1 MVDSDESEVTP
12 IVSDFEATIEKL
24 VYGGDGLARVEGR
37 VALAP
42 YVLPGERVRLEARQ
56 QKPTLIRAFPKEIVT
71 SSPARVAPPCPYFGR
86 CGGCH
91 YQHAEYAAQLEAK
104 RTILAEEFW
113 RQAKIRL
120 DAAIAAGI
128 ETIAGEPWG
137 YRNRVQLHIA
147 DGRLGY
153 REAASHKLCAID
165 RCPISSPKVNE
176 TIASLNAMLRDRKWP
191 RFIRAL
197 EIFTDEEQVQLNV
210 LETERP
216 VARHFFEWCAEAIP
230 GLVPGPLDYRG
241 QFRVSGNS
249 FFQVNRFLLDSLVD
263 VALAG
268 SSGERSEGRSAIE
281 LYAGV
286 GLFTLPLA
294 RRFREVTAVESGAGA
309 VRDLRFNAGRAQ
321 LSNIVAEQRTAE
333 KFLQAV
339 DRPPDFV
346 LLDPP
351 RAGLGPE
358 ITAQLIR
365 LRPAALTIVACD
377 PVTLTRDL
385 PALTGGG
392 FRLDRVI
399 LIDLFPQ
406 TYHLE
411 TVVRL
416 VS

>member
-1 MVDSDESEVTP
+1 MVTKNEVTP
-12 IVSDFEATIEKL
+12 IVSDFEAAIEKL
-24 VYGGDGLARVEGR
+24 VYGGDGLARVQGR

-42 YVLPGERVRLEARQ
+42 YVLPGEQVRLEPRQ
-56 QKPTLIRAFPKEIVT
+56 QKPKLIRAIPKEIVT
-71 SSPARVAPPCPYFGR
+71 PSPARVTPPCPYFGR

-91 YQHAEYAAQLEAK
+91 YQHAGYAAQLEAK
-104 RTILAEEFW
+104 RAILAEEFW

-120 DAAIAAGI
+120 EGEIA
-128 ETIAGEPWG
+128 TISGEPWG

-147 DGRLGY
+147 DGKLGY
-153 REAASHKLCAID
+153 REAGSHKLCAID
-165 RCPISSPKVNE
+165 RCPISSPKLNQ
-176 TIASLNAMLRDRKWP
+176 TIRALNAMLLDRKWP
-191 RFIRAL
+191 RFIRAI

-216 VARHFFEWCAEAIP
+216 VARHFFEWCAETIP

-249 FFQVNRFLLDSLVD
+249 FFQANRFLLDALVD
-263 VALAG
+263 AALGDAQG
-268 SSGERSEGRSAIE
+268 NSAIE

-294 RRFREVTAVESGAGA
+294 RRFREVTAIESGAGA
-309 VRDLRFNAGRAQ
+309 VRDLRFNAERAQ
-321 LSNIVAEQRTAE
+321 LSHIIAEQQSAGR
-333 KFLQAV
+333 FLQTV
-339 DRPPDFV
+339 DRPPDLV

-365 LRPAALTIVACD
+365 LHPTALTIVACD

-385 PALTGGG
+385 AALIAGG
-392 FRLDRVI
+392 FRLEGVT

-411 TVVRL
+411 TLVRL
-416 VS
+416 VI

>member
-1 MVDSDESEVTP
+1 MVTKNGVTP

-42 YVLPGERVRLEARQ
+42 YVLPGEHVRLEARQ
-56 QKPTLIRAFPKEIVT
+56 QKPKLVRAIPKEIVT
-71 SSPARVAPPCPYFGR
+71 PSPARVTPPCPYFGR

-104 RTILAEEFW
+104 RVILAEEFW

-120 DAAIAAGI
+120 EGEIA
-128 ETIAGEPWG
+128 TISGEPWG

-147 DGRLGY
+147 DGKLGY

-165 RCPISSPKVNE
+165 RCPIASPKVNE
-176 TIASLNAMLRDRKWP
+176 TIAALNSMLRDRKWP
-191 RFIRAL
+191 RFIRAI
-197 EIFTDEEQVQLNV
+197 EIFTDEQQVQLNV

-216 VARHFFEWCAEAIP
+216 VARHFFEWCAETIP
-230 GLVPGPLDYRG
+230 GLVPGPLDYQD

-249 FFQVNRFLLDSLVD
+249 FFQVNRFLLDALVD
-263 VALAG
+263 AALAG
-268 SSGERSEGRSAIE
+268 YEGHSAIE

-294 RRFREVTAVESGAGA
+294 RRFHEVTAVESGAGA
-309 VRDLRFNAGRAQ
+309 VRDLRFNAERAQ
-321 LSNIVAEQRTAE
+321 LSNIVAEQRSAE
-333 KFLQAV
+333 KFLQTV
-339 DRPPDFV
+339 DRPPAFV

-365 LRPAALTIVACD
+365 LRPAALAIVACD
-377 PVTLTRDL
+377 PVTLARDL
-385 PALTGGG
+385 AALTAGG
-392 FRLDRVI
+392 FRLDRVT

-411 TVVRL
+411 TIVRL